1 MATAAQTISNAPSPF
16 VWFWQFLKEELAP
29 YPGRARLVARIVIAA
44 TIVMILTMTF
54 RIPFGAYAAI
64 YTFLIS
70 RESPRKTVKS
80 AITEVLVF
88 VSAAFYILVG
98 AMLFVNHPMFRLL
111 WIVATLFIMFYAL
124 DTMTNYVAAVRF
136 GWLIVITIPLW
147 DMCIPAEAKL
157 EEMLWAVGAIAL
169 ASVVSVGVELAFA
182 GLSSGDEI
190 ASPLAER
197 LAALEDLLGC
207 YAKGESASDEME
219 KRITRLAMLGTS
231 SLRRMLRRSGY
242 APHFA
247 EQMGAAVVLV
257 GRLVDVAANLTHLAI
272 YNSDEDRGRFR
283 ELGQS
288 IAGIRADLLKKRIPP
303 LIPCGTGASPAA
315 PLLSEMERTVCLIPE
330 VFASSQ
336 PLSTYASTNPG
347 SGDPPFTLFVR
358 DAWSDPEH
366 IKFAL
371 KGCLAA
377 SLCYIIYNAVDWPG
391 ISTAVT
397 TCFLTALST
406 VGSSHQKQFLR
417 ITAAVAGGALG
428 TGIQILVLPELDSI
442 GGFTVL
448 FGAIMVAAAWVA
460 TAGPRLSYVG
470 LQVAVVFCI
479 INLQE
484 FRIQT
489 ALAPARDRI
498 AGVLLGL
505 FMMWLTFDQLWS
517 APAVDQMRRT
527 FTATLRLLAQ
537 FAREPLSRELR
548 VAADR
553 SYSIREAINKN
564 LELTRALADGVLF
577 EFGPSR
583 ELDLLWR
590 DRIVRWQP
598 QVRIL
603 FLTRIALWKY
613 RAQLPGFELPEAIQ
627 AAQLEFDYELA
638 GKLDQIANRMDSK
651 AGSEEEMTQ
660 NLLEAVERAIQTHS
674 SDETSPS
681 VAPRCQSLLTLCRTS
696 ESLTISL
703 DKELRVSQA
712 PIVRPD

>member
-1 MATAAQTISNAPSPF
+1 MATAAQTISNAPAPL

-44 TIVMILTMTF
+44 TIVMVLTMTF

-70 RESPRKTVKS
+70 RESPRETVKS
-80 AITEVLVF
+80 AVTEVFVF
-88 VSAAFYILVG
+88 VCAALYILVG
-98 AMLFVNHPMFRLL
+98 AMLFVNHPMLRLL
-111 WIVATLFIMFYAL
+111 WIIATLFLMFYAL
-124 DTMTNYVAAVRF
+124 NTMTNYTAAVRF

-147 DMCIPAEAKL
+147 DMHIPAEAKL
-157 EEMLWAVGAIAL
+157 EGLLWAVGAITI
-169 ASVVSVGVELAFA
+169 ASLVAVAVELVFA
-182 GLSSGDEI
+182 GLRRGDELV
-190 ASPLAER
+190 SPLAER
-197 LAALEDLLGC
+197 LAAVEDVLDC
-207 YAKGESASDEME
+207 YSKGESANNETE

-231 SLRRMLRRSGY
+231 SLRRILQRSGY
-242 APHFA
+242 APHYA
-247 EQMGAAVVLV
+247 EQMGAVVVLI
-257 GRLVDVAANLTHLAI
+257 GRLVDVAANLTHLVI
-272 YNSDEDRGRFR
+272 YNSEEDRRR
-283 ELGQS
+283 IRDLAQS
-288 IAGIRADLLKKRIPP
+288 VSGIRANLLKGTIPH
-303 LIPCGTGASPAA
+303 LIHRATDVLPASS
-315 PLLSEMERTVCLIPE
+315 LLSEMERTVFLIQQ

-336 PLSTYASTNPG
+336 SLSIYASAHPG
-347 SGDPPFTLFVR
+347 SGDPPPTLFVR
-358 DAWSDPEH
+358 DALSNPEH

-428 TGIQILVLPELDSI
+428 IGIQILVLPELDSI

-448 FGAIMVAAAWVA
+448 FSAIMVAAAWVA

-470 LQVAVVFCI
+470 LQVALVFCI

-505 FMMWLTFDQLWS
+505 FMMWIVFDQLWS
-517 APAVDQMRRT
+517 APAVGQMRKT

-537 FAREPLSRELR
+537 FAKEPLSRDLR
-548 VAADR
+548 IATDR
-553 SYSIREAINKN
+553 SYFIRETINKN
-564 LELTRALADGVLF
+564 VEQTRALADGVLF

-583 ELDLLWR
+583 EQDLLWR
-590 DRIVRWQP
+590 NRIVRWQP

-613 RAQLPGFELPEAIQ
+613 RAQLPGFELPKAVQ
-627 AAQLEFDYELA
+627 AGQQEFDYELA
-638 GKLDQIANRMDSK
+638 GKLDEIANRMESK
-651 AGSEEEMTQ
+651 APSEEETAQ
-660 NLLEAVERAIQTHS
+660 NLLERLERTIGTHNS
-674 SDETSPS
+674 KETN
-681 VAPRCQSLLTLCRTS
+681 APLAARLQAFLSLCRTT
-696 ESLTISL
+696 ENLTISL
-703 DKELRVSQA
+703 GKELQVSQA
-712 PIVRPD
+712 PVVRAQ